1 MRNFQY
7 FLPFIVISIL
17 MTSCQKEIDLPVIEV
32 DSALEYAYRL
42 VDGVEATQ
50 EADHVADYINNCPD
64 ADFADLLESTNDAMA
79 FSGFDY
85 LNESKVFMTQED
97 DVLFYPVLR
106 SSERNSGFLNL
117 CVPFYRLGQSDDPV
131 LLMEGPG
138 IIAAGVLS
146 DMFNG
151 SGGGRGGGNI
161 IPLVAENPGLG
172 SFQTGYS
179 ASYFTQNG
187 KVVID
192 YDSHGYNADQGTLR
206 IIVTSTEPEANI
218 DQSWLLKF

>member
-1 MRNFQY
+1 MKKIQY
-7 FLPFIVISIL
+7 FLPLIVISIL
-17 MTSCQKEIDLPVIEV
+17 MTSCQKEVDLPIIEV

-42 VDGVEATQ
+42 VDGIEATQ

-64 ADFADLLESTNDAMA
+64 DDFADLLESTNSAMA

-85 LNESKVFMTQED
+85 LNEAKVFMTQEN
-97 DVLFYPVLR
+97 DVVFYPVLR
-106 SSERNSGFLNL
+106 SGERNSGFLNL
-117 CVPFYRLGQSDDPV
+117 CVPFYRLGHDEPV

-146 DMFNG
+146 DMFNS
-151 SGGGRGGGNI
+151 SGGGRGGGNV

-179 ASYFTQNG
+179 TSYFTKNG

-192 YDSHGYNADQGTLR
+192 YDSHGYNAGEGTLR
-206 IIVTSTEPEANI
+206 IIVTSTEPDANI